1 MQVSGWKVGFRQRSD
16 LVDGYTIGLFILALY
31 IINKIIELSLTA
43 TLVVVVA
50 GVVIAVIGGKKR

>member
-1 MQVSGWKVGFRQRSD
+1 MA
-16 LVDGYTIGLFILALY
+16 YTIGLFILALY
-31 IINKIIELSLTA
+31 IINKITALSLTA

>member
-1 MQVSGWKVGFRQRSD
+1 MA
-16 LVDGYTIGLFILALY
+16 YTIGLFILALA

-43 TLVVVVA
+43 ASVVVVA

>member
-1 MQVSGWKVGFRQRSD
+1 MSD

-50 GVVIAVIGGKKR
+50 AVWSVITWVRRKRKPKSNKK

>member
-1 MQVSGWKVGFRQRSD
+1 MA
-16 LVDGYTIGLFILALY
+16 YTIGLVILALAL
-31 IINKIIELSLTA
+31 INKIIELSLTA

>member
-1 MQVSGWKVGFRQRSD
+1 MA
-16 LVDGYTIGLFILALY
+16 YTIGLFILAGY

-50 GVVIAVIGGKKR
+50 VVVIAVIGGKKR